1 MFPTINKKETGVNLR
16 RIMDMRGVKPKD
28 IQEYLGFGCV
38 QSVYRWLDGV
48 SMPTVDNLYAISK
61 MLQVPMDS
69 IVCGNA
75 GRTKSQM
82 DTCHEEWNCILDKM
96 IFLWREA
103 EKDTCSQKNPF
114 DEAHSKAMDEFTER
128 FGLFGNKLQTEKEL
142 EENRKRGGG
151 GTIHFMD
158 ELPEYK
164 EISDKYREEEKRLEE
179 YRRKCKDE
187 AIDMLKQ
194 YFYDLWD

>member
-82 DTCHEEWNCILDKM
+82 DACLTDQERRVSSFIQ
-96 IFLWREA
+96 IFQNLR
-103 EKDTCSQKNPF
+103 KIC
-114 DEAHSKAMDEFTER
+114 M
-128 FGLFGNKLQTEKEL
+128 
-142 EENRKRGGG
+142 RKRMKLVYQECWQVMHGRGLVRM
-151 GTIHFMD
+151 T
-158 ELPEYK
+158 
-164 EISDKYREEEKRLEE
+164 
-179 YRRKCKDE
+179 RR
-187 AIDMLKQ
+187 
-194 YFYDLWD
+194 

>member
-28 IQEYLGFGCV
+28 IQEYFSV
-38 QSVYRWLDGV
+38 SHAPDKKAFKYIQSVYRWLDGV

-82 DTCHEEWNCILDKM
+82 NACLTDQERRVYTYYKKM
-96 IFLWREA
+96 RELNA
-103 EKDTCSQKNPF
+103 
-114 DEAHSKAMDEFTER
+114 A
-128 FGLFGNKLQTEKEL
+128 
-142 EENRKRGGG
+142 
-151 GTIHFMD
+151 
-158 ELPEYK
+158 
-164 EISDKYREEEKRLEE
+164 
-179 YRRKCKDE
+179 
-187 AIDMLKQ
+187 
-194 YFYDLWD
+194 